1 MQQARVDQFLDHI
14 KANIPLVNHM
24 GLNSITFNGNSVAF
38 HISLTPNLN
47 DKGTGFGGS
56 ISAFCTLAGWALTT
70 LALIDKDLERS
81 AVVKTG
87 NIEFFAPITEDFI
100 VNCYSSEA
108 TGIEQ
113 LIEQVKSKGRGRL
126 PIIAEIIQNEKIA
139 VRYEGIYV
147 AFEG

>member
-1 MQQARVDQFLDHI
+1 MDQQKVDQFLQHI

-24 GLNSITFNGNSVAF
+24 GLQQITFVEGVLEF
-38 HISLTPNLN
+38 HVDLQPNLN

-70 LALIDKDLERS
+70 LILIEQDLERS

-87 NIEFFAPITEDFI
+87 SIDFLAPVTSDFI
-100 VNCYSSEA
+100 VRCYCPEEG
-108 TGIEQ
+108 GIDR
-113 LIEQVKSKGRGRL
+113 LIAKVNEKGRGKL
-126 PIIAEIIQNEKIA
+126 PIVAEITHGDRLA
-139 VRYEGIYV
+139 VRYQGDYV